1 MKSLADAVEDGRLKV
16 RRAHYMYKMKRLS
29 KTMGDMTEAWTK
41 SQIYATG
48 ALGRLAAA
56 LRRASKAR
64 AAEDG

>member
-16 RRAHYMYKMKRLS
+16 RRAHYMYRMKRLS

-48 ALGRLAAA
+48 ALGAV
-56 LRRASKAR
+56 RRRSSPGIK
-64 AAEDG
+64 GPGS